1 MQPDHILR
9 SDLLDILFEGRNKAY
24 GAYDLRKHYANH
36 LYKALGGMLLV
47 GMLVVGLAFIPKKH
61 ATVDLA
67 GPIIDIPVVLI
78 QPPPPHPPV
87 EPPPPPKPR
96 PRAATIQ
103 NVVPEIVKEIEH
115 SDVPEQTDLD
125 KAIIST
131 KTHDGTPTEGDGP
144 VPDGNATTSPAAPV
158 PPPMEKAPEILNTA
172 EVMPQFPGG
181 MSALQRWLSRN
192 LRPQEDQEPGQ
203 RIKVL
208 VRFAVT
214 KSGEIDRIQLVQTG
228 GEPYDNEVLRVMHKM
243 PKWEAGRQ
251 QGQAVAVWYSIPIIF
266 EMPEQ

>member
-36 LYKALGGMLLV
+36 LYKAVGGMFLV
-47 GMLVVGLAFIPKKH
+47 SMLVVALALIPKKH
-61 ATVDLA
+61 NIVGLA
-67 GPIIDIPVVLI
+67 GPVIDIPHVLI
-78 QPPPPHPPV
+78 PPPPAHPPV
-87 EPPPPPKPR
+87 DPPPPPKPPSR
-96 PRAATIQ
+96 GATLQ
-103 NVVPEIVKEIEH
+103 NSVPVITSQIEH

-125 KAIIST
+125 RAAIST
-131 KTHDGTPTEGDGP
+131 KTSEGNPSEGDGP
-144 VPDGNATTSPAAPV
+144 APAGNAGEAPAAPV
-158 PPPMEKAPEILNTA
+158 PAPMEKVPEILATA

-203 RIKVL
+203 RIKVM

-243 PKWEAGRQ
+243 PRWEAGRQ

>member
-9 SDLLDILFEGRNKAY
+9 SDLLDLLFEGRNKAY

-47 GMLVVGLAFIPKKH
+47 GMLVVGLALIPKKRTI
-61 ATVDLA
+61 ADLA
-67 GPIIDIPVVLI
+67 GPIIDIPDVFI
-78 QPPPPHPPV
+78 QPPPAHPPV
-87 EPPPPPKPR
+87 DPPPPPKPPAR
-96 PRAATIQ
+96 TASIQ
-103 NVVPEIVKEIEH
+103 DVVPVIVKEIEH
-115 SDVPEQTDLD
+115 SQVPVQEELEN
-125 KAIIST
+125 ARIST
-131 KTHDGTPTEGDGP
+131 ETNAGIPTEGDGSTP
-144 VPDGNATTSPAAPV
+144 SGNAAVAPAAPV
-158 PPPMEKAPEILNTA
+158 PPPMEKAPEILSTA

-192 LRPQEDQEPGQ
+192 LRPQEDQQPGQ

-214 KSGEIDRIQLVQTG
+214 TSGEIDQIQLVQTG

-251 QGQAVAVWYSIPIIF
+251 AGQAVAVWYSIPIIF

>member
-24 GAYDLRKHYANH
+24 GAYHLRKQYSNH
-36 LYKALGGMLLV
+36 LFKAMGGMLLI
-47 GMLVVGLAFIPKKH
+47 GMLVVTIALVPKKQPS
-61 ATVDLA
+61 VLNG
-67 GPIIDIPVVLI
+67 GPIIDIDDTHLS
-78 QPPPPHPPV
+78 PPPAHPPV
-87 EPPPPPKPR
+87 EPPPPPKPPAR
-96 PRAATIQ
+96 TASIQ
-103 NVVPEIVKEIEH
+103 DVVPVIVKEIEH
-115 SDVPEQTDLD
+115 SQVPEQEELEN
-125 KAIIST
+125 ARIST
-131 KTHDGTPTEGDGP
+131 ETSAGVPTEGDGP
-144 VPDGNATTSPAAPV
+144 APTGNAAVAPAAPV

-214 KSGEIDRIQLVQTG
+214 KSGEIDRIQLVETG